1 METFSKAIGM
11 VVFIVLIFIFP
22 MVYQSQ
28 RYDTV
33 AQSYVS
39 SITDDF
45 IDNICETGKLTAND
59 YTNFISALN
68 KSGNLYDVNLT
79 VKEISVVKTDTGS
92 IENTTKDITNDEIIK
107 QLFSTSVADD
117 KQNVMRI
124 GSGSYVNIVVK
135 NKNKTLSARL
145 QQVFYATVVDNP
157 TIYVTDGGV
166 VR

>member
-45 IDNICETGKLTAND
+45 IDNICETGKLAAND
-59 YTNFISALN
+59 YTDFISALN

-79 VKEISVVKTDTGS
+79 VKEINITKTAAGTIS
-92 IENTTKDITNDEIIK
+92 STTREVTNDDIIK
-107 QLFSTSVADD
+107 QLFSTSVAES
-117 KQNVMRI
+117 KQNVMKI
-124 GSGSYVNIVVK
+124 GSGSYVNVVVK

-145 QQVFYATVVDNP
+145 QQVFYATVIDNP

>member
-1 METFSKAIGM
+1 M

-45 IDNICETGKLTAND
+45 IDNICETGELTAND

-79 VKEISVVKTDTGS
+79 VKEMSITKTAEDTITS
-92 IENTTKDITNDEIIK
+92 SEKQFTNDMIIK

-124 GSGSYVNIVVK
+124 GSGSYVNVVVK

>member
-45 IDNICETGKLTAND
+45 IDNICEAGELTEGD

-79 VKEISVVKTDTGS
+79 VKEINITKTAAGTIS
-92 IENTTKDITNDEIIK
+92 STTREVTNDDIIK
-107 QLFSTSVADD
+107 QLFSTSVAES
-117 KQNVMRI
+117 KQNVMKI
-124 GSGSYVNIVVK
+124 GSGSYVNVVVK

-145 QQVFYATVVDNP
+145 QQVFYATVIDNP